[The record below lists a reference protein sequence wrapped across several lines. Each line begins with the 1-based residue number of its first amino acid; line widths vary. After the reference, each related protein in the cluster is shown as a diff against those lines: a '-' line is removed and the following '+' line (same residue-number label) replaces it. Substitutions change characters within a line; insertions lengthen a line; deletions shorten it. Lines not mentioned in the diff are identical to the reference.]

1 MSYDA
6 LIVVNA
12 FNHVNDAL
20 KNFGVP
26 LGVMGFPLG
35 VSITALI
42 SYLISKRVYKTEA
55 FKFNASIEN
64 NIRKDVFD
72 FIKTISIDV
81 VKKRIELYPSVF
93 SIASGISKEIEKGSL
108 NLEQIK
114 EFELSVSKIDSNISL
129 FLGNNAVDKM
139 YHFGRTLT
147 KLANDGEELTS
158 ENIKDLESKCR
169 KLELALK
176 EDIYVFHID
185 SILLK
190 KELNYYQE
198 VNDEIHARNQETT
211 RKSLLPN
218 NT

>member
-6 LIVVNA
+6 LINVVGN
-12 FNHVNDAL
+12 FNDVKDAL
-20 KNFGVP
+20 KDF
-26 LGVMGFPLG
+26 GFPLG
-35 VSITALI
+35 VSISALI

-147 KLANDGEELTS
+147 KLANDGEGLTS